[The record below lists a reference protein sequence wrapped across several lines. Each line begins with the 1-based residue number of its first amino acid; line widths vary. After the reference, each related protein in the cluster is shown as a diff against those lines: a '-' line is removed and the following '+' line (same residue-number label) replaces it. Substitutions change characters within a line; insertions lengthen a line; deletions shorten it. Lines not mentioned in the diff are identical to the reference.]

1 MNGESTNFQSLATK
15 QGGDYERL
23 VAAALSFRGWIVID
37 TQVVVH
43 GASIDIVASD
53 PSGVTHLV
61 ECKGANG
68 SSKRPPGLKDG
79 TTVKVAIGVAYY
91 LQSCGI
97 DDPYV
102 VATSHMPVPGSLPD
116 MMLSKCVDDGAI
128 VAVWEV

>member
-23 VAAALSFRGWIVID
+23 VAATLSFRGWTLLD
-37 TQVVVH
+37 AQMLMH
-43 GASIDIVASD
+43 GASIDIVAAD
-53 PSGVTHLV
+53 PDGLLHLI

-102 VATSHMPVPGSLPD
+102 VATSHLPTPGSLPD
-116 MMLSKCVDDGAI
+116 LMLSKCVDDGAI
-128 VAVWEV
+128 HTVWEI

>member
-1 MNGESTNFQSLATK
+1 MTDTNGFQALANK
-15 QGGDYERL
+15 QGGDFERL
-23 VAAALSFRGWIVID
+23 VAATLNFRGWSVD
-37 TQVVVH
+37 STQTLVH
-43 GASIDIVASD
+43 GASIDIVAAD
-53 PSGVTHLV
+53 PSGVVHLV

-102 VATSHMPVPGSLPD
+102 VATSHMPTPGSLPD
-116 MMLSKCVDDGAI
+116 MMLSKCVADGAI
-128 VAVWEV
+128 VDVWVV

>member
-1 MNGESTNFQSLATK
+1 MSDTNGFQALATK
-15 QGGDYERL
+15 QGGDFERL
-23 VAAALSFRGWIVID
+23 VQATLSFRGWTVID
-37 TQVVVH
+37 TQHVVH

-53 PSGVTHLV
+53 PDGRVYLI

-97 DDPYV
+97 VDPYV
-102 VATSHMPVPGSLPD
+102 IATSHMPTPGSLPD
-116 MMLSKCVDDGAI
+116 MMLSRCLNDGAI
-128 VAVWEV
+128 ADVWEI